1 MFDPNRDGELL
12 QPRTS
17 QRSTR
22 MDPKQKT
29 AYVHQFQLSVQYQLS
44 KDYSLDIG
52 YVGNRSR
59 NLLFSN
65 DIGSNGLALAR
76 NSTNQFINSAILYTN
91 GASANY
97 DSLQIQLQKRL
108 SRNIQGQVSYTWG
121 HAIDNSTGIF
131 NGLGEARNGRGGPAD
146 PANLTLDRGNS
157 SLDVRHL
164 LSADAIIDLPFG
176 KGKRFLNS
184 SAMADK
190 ILGGFQVNVIETARS
205 GLPYSITCSNC
216 NGAVRPSIIG
226 DPFANVTAGRL
237 LNRAAFTNNPNTYG
251 RFVNPAGNTIF
262 FGNLGRNTFKGP
274 AIFNTDFSI
283 FKNTAITERVRTQ
296 IGIEFFNL
304 FNHANYTVPNNNI
317 DFNDPNN
324 GFGEIKNNA
333 YPGRVIQYRLKLLF

>member
-164 LSADAIIDLPFG
+164 LSADATPAQTRRLTASGAKAYLTKPLDIAEVLDLVD
-176 KGKRFLNS
+176 S
-184 SAMADK
+184 S
-190 ILGGFQVNVIETARS
+190 L
-205 GLPYSITCSNC
+205 
-216 NGAVRPSIIG
+216 
-226 DPFANVTAGRL
+226 
-237 LNRAAFTNNPNTYG
+237 
-251 RFVNPAGNTIF
+251 GNTAPSRST
-262 FGNLGRNTFKGP
+262 GDAT
-274 AIFNTDFSI
+274 
-283 FKNTAITERVRTQ
+283 
-296 IGIEFFNL
+296 
-304 FNHANYTVPNNNI
+304 
-317 DFNDPNN
+317 
-324 GFGEIKNNA
+324 
-333 YPGRVIQYRLKLLF
+333 